1 MIFLTIWLSFVKPI
15 REKWCHLSSHIL
27 FQIPVLGMSNMDDVN
42 FQGGNRVSA
51 FLSLVRAV
59 LKIYLLGE
67 VINFN
72 IKKKIKW

>member
-1 MIFLTIWLSFVKPI
+1 
-15 REKWCHLSSHIL
+15 
-27 FQIPVLGMSNMDDVN
+27 MSNMDDVN